1 MDLGALCVFLIARG
15 FYKDWTLER
24 VERQFVP
31 PMSHGQALL
40 FQKDEK
46 LVAAVTWAFV
56 SDKVLMELMQGN
68 RAVRP
73 DEWRCG
79 ENVFF
84 ADFLVA
90 DGHTREVMQRIR
102 AKFKEHLGPGVR
114 GHWYRR
120 AKERPGYVTT

>member
-15 FYKDWTLER
+15 YYKDWTLER

-31 PMSHGQALL
+31 PMTHGQALM
-40 FQKDEK
+40 FQKDEQ

-56 SDKVLMELMQGN
+56 NDKVLMELMQGN

-73 DEWRCG
+73 EEWKCG
-79 ENVFF
+79 EHVFF

-120 AKERPGYVTT
+120 ANRRPGYVST